1 MNQKNNLPD
10 SQSEFQDIWDLAQSY
25 IPKEATSNDDSWAKL
40 QAKLNNQNRIEQP
53 EVTIQQPVMKVSYT
67 KWISIAAAI
76 TVFAVSGLL
85 FFNNQPKTIT
95 GKYSTQL
102 NEAKTIQLEDGSSIV
117 LAANSSVNY
126 SISNEKREIQLTGKA
141 RFEVARDE
149 KRPFT
154 VQFNT
159 SKVTVLGTGFDITSY
174 DKDKQSVFVNHG
186 KVKVES
192 KNEEIILT
200 QNLGASIQNGS
211 ISGYQLPE
219 NPIEWNEKMVRFKN
233 ADLSFVL
240 QSLSDFTGKN
250 FSAPNA
256 GSNQKFSGSFD
267 MNQKPEEIS
276 LILAKALNTEIFVR

>member
-1 MNQKNNLPD
+1 MNPKNNLPD
-10 SQSEFQDIWDLAQSY
+10 SQREFQDIWDLAQSY
-25 IPKEATSNDDSWAKL
+25 IPKEAATNDNSWAKL
-40 QAKLNNQNRIEQP
+40 QEKLNNQNPVMQP
-53 EVTIQQPVMKVSYT
+53 EVAIQQPAMKVSYT

-76 TVFAVSGLL
+76 TIFAVSGLL
-85 FFNNQPKTIT
+85 FFNNQPKTVSGQYT
-95 GKYSTQL
+95 TQL

-117 LAANSSVNY
+117 LAANSSINY
-126 SISNEKREIQLTGKA
+126 TISDEKREIQLSGKA

-174 DKDKQSVFVNHG
+174 NKDKQSVFVNHG

-211 ISGYQLPE
+211 ITGYQLPE
-219 NPIEWNEKMVRFKN
+219 NPIEWNEKSVRFKN
-233 ADLSFVL
+233 ADLTFVL
-240 QSLSDFTGKN
+240 QSLSEFTGKT

-256 GSNQKFSGSFD
+256 SPNQKFSGSFD
-267 MNQKPEEIS
+267 MNQNPEEIS